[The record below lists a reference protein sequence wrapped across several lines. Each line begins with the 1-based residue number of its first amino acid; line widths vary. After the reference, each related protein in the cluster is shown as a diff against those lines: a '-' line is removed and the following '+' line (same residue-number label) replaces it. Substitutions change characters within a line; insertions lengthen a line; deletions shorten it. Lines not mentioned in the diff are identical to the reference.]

1 MKRRVY
7 SGFALVVL
15 ALSFVVYWLRTA
27 GGETLPEH
35 AAALDRAVRLSPDYT
50 DCCLPPNLA
59 PLSFVVEESGKE
71 YRVHVHG
78 PATDGFWITSHT
90 AEIRFPET
98 PWHALLTELRGRALW
113 MDLYILGQDD
123 SWRLYRRVENT
134 IAWDEI
140 DSHVSYRMLTPIHVL
155 SNNMGTYQR
164 ELTTFRQT
172 PILESKQ
179 GTAQR
184 CVNCHTYVN
193 NDPDTMLLH
202 LRGGEGLALLLVRD
216 GQVTK
221 VDAKAQFQGAPASY
235 SAWHPRGKQIAI
247 SYNAMVQFFH
257 TAGMRRDVFIFNSDL
272 GIYDV
277 ASNTVR
283 TDPKIADPLRVE
295 TFPAWSP
302 DGKYLYFSSAPKTW
316 KENTGSEGPVPDHF
330 RDVRFDLMRVAYDEA
345 TGTWGPLETVLAA
358 DKVHLSILEPRVS
371 PDGRRILVSMCEYG
385 SFPVFQ
391 KSSDLYFVD
400 SESGEYTR
408 LASNSDDS
416 DSWHSWSSNGRWIV
430 FASKRLDGLFG
441 RLFFAHV
448 DAEGVVAKPFL
459 LPQEDPRFYETCYE
473 NYNAPE
479 FAIKAVSVPQ
489 QAFLKSIYEDAT
501 IPVKADPRSA
511 RPGIAPAQPIPA
523 GPLE

>member
-1 MKRRVY
+1 
-7 SGFALVVL
+7 
-15 ALSFVVYWLRTA
+15 
-27 GGETLPEH
+27 
-35 AAALDRAVRLSPDYT
+35 
-50 DCCLPPNLA
+50 
-59 PLSFVVEESGKE
+59 
-71 YRVHVHG
+71 
-78 PATDGFWITSHT
+78 
-90 AEIRFPET
+90 
-98 PWHALLTELRGRALW
+98 
-113 MDLYILGQDD
+113 MDLYVMGQDD
-123 SWRLYRRVENT
+123 AWRLFRRIENR

-140 DSHVSYRMLTPIHVL
+140 DSFVSYRMLTPIHVL

-164 ELTTFRQT
+164 ELATYRQT
-172 PILESKQ
+172 PILESKE
-179 GTAQR
+179 GTSQR

-235 SAWHPRGKQIAI
+235 SAWHPKGQQIAV
-247 SYNAMVQFFH
+247 SYNAMIQFFH

-277 ASNTVR
+277 AANTVR

-302 DGKYLYFSSAPKTW
+302 DGKHLYFSSAPKTW
-316 KENTGSEGPVPDHF
+316 KENTGSEGPVPDYF
-330 RDVRFDLMRVAYDEA
+330 RNVKFDLMRVSYDDK
-345 TGTWGPLETVLAA
+345 TNSWGPLETVLAA
-358 DKVHLSILEPRVS
+358 NEVGMSILEPRVS

-391 KSSDLYFVD
+391 QSSDLYFVD
-400 SESGEYTR
+400 SESGAHTK
-408 LASNSDDS
+408 LSSNSDDS
-416 DSWHSWSSNGRWIV
+416 DSWHSWSSNGHWIV

-448 DAEGVVAKPFL
+448 NADGEVAKPFL
-459 LPQEDPRFYETCYE
+459 LPQESPRFYETCYQ

-479 FAIKAVSVPQ
+479 FAIKAVGVAQ
-489 QAFLKSIYEDAT
+489 EAFLKAIYEAET
-501 IPVKADPRSA
+501 IPVKSDPHTA
-511 RPGIAPAQPIPA
+511 RPGVSSTMPGSA